1 MSLKLKLKE
10 ILDLFP
16 EAQTSGDYQPEFIS
30 GISSLE
36 QAESHDL
43 SFLGN
48 PKYRKFLDDSNAG
61 VILLPEGESTSPKDG
76 QLFIFLDSPSTG
88 LASICRLLEDK
99 LFPAPKPGL
108 HPTSFKEE
116 GAQIDP
122 SSAIGA
128 FCYVGEN
135 AVIGEKAIIGTHCHV
150 GRNVIIGKGCR
161 LHPGVKILSN
171 CVIGNDVVINAGVIV
186 GSEGYGFEQD
196 NSGHQKIPHLGKVII
211 EDNVEIGANTCIDRA
226 RFDETR
232 IGKGTKIDNLVQV
245 GHNVQIGKNCLI
257 VAQVGISGSVV
268 IEDDVIVG
276 GQAGFAGHLRVGK
289 GAKIAGQSGIT
300 KSVEPGAFLKGNPAL
315 PFQLAQRISVLQRK
329 LPDLFN
335 RFAQENSKD

>member
-16 EAQTSGDYQPEFIS
+16 EAQTSGDYQSEFIS

-36 QAESHDL
+36 QAESRDL
-43 SFLGN
+43 SFQEIQN
-48 PKYRKFLDDSNAG
+48 IESFQMI
-61 VILLPEGESTSPKDG
+61 VIWCDILPEGESTSPKDG

-88 LASICRLLEDK
+88 LASIVVYLRIN
-99 LFPAPKPGL
+99 FPAPEAGL

-135 AVIGEKAIIGTHCHV
+135 AIIVESYHWHSLPYRQKCY
-150 GRNVIIGKGCR
+150 IGKGCR
-161 LHPGVKILSN
+161 LHSGVKILSN

-196 NSGHQKIPHLGKVII
+196 NSGHQKIHLGKVVI
-211 EDNVEIGANTCIDRA
+211 EMMWKQAPILAYRA

-276 GQAGFAGHLRVGK
+276 GQAGFAG
-289 GAKIAGQSGIT
+289 IYGQTRCKNRGTIGIT
-300 KSVEPGAFLKGNPAL
+300 KSVNQV
-315 PFQLAQRISVLQRK
+315 PFSRQPCSPLSVGSEFRLQSY
-329 LPDLFN
+329 LSFN